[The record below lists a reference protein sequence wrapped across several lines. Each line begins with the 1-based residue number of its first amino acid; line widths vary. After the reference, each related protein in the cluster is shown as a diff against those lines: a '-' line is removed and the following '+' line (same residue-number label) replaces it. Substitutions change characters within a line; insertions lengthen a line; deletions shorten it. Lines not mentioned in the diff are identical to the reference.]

1 MRIDIALVASAAA
14 LTVGTAAAQPL
25 SENPPTST
33 IICLDVAGRRLPVT
47 CQVPSS
53 RLDKREDI
61 CLCPRG
67 GERVVAPI
75 CPAGVRPPGESAA
88 YEAARQRAVQH
99 GSLVGATWQGQP
111 MCVAPRQPEYGR

>member
-67 GERVVAPI
+67 ATPSSL
-75 CPAGVRPPGESAA
+75 PASTRSSARLPGRSLP
-88 YEAARQRAVQH
+88 
-99 GSLVGATWQGQP
+99 GSTT
-111 MCVAPRQPEYGR
+111 RSR